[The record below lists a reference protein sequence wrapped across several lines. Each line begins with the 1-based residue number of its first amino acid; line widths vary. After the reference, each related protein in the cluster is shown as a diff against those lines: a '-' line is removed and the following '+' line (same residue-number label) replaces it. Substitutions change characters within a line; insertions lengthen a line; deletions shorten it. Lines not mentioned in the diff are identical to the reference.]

1 MESEIDQAINIA
13 IPVIKHFEGCHLYP
27 YLCPAKVPT
36 IGYGATRYPNGKQV
50 TMDDPDILKEQAEG
64 ILAFDLQKFA
74 LGVKRLIRVDLN
86 PNEHAAL
93 ISFSYNLGLGNLQ
106 NSTLRSKL
114 NRNERLA
121 AANEF
126 KKWRRAGGK
135 ILRGL
140 VLRRA
145 AERDLFLD
153 EETT

>member
-1 MESEIDQAINIA
+1 MESEIDSAINFAVPI
-13 IPVIKHFEGCHLYP
+13 IKHFEGCHLYP

-36 IGYGATRYPNGKQV
+36 IGFGATRYPDGRRV
-50 TMDDPDILKEQAEG
+50 TMDDPDILIEQAEG
-64 ILAFDLQKFA
+64 ILSFDLQKFA
-74 LGVKRLIRVDLN
+74 LGVKRLIKVDLN
-86 PNEHAAL
+86 ANEHAAL

-126 KKWRRAGGK
+126 GKWRRANGK

-145 AERDLFLD
+145 AEKELFLS
-153 EETT
+153 